1 MHLLPPFPSSYKGFR
16 GAPLLFRG
24 VPLRLVLVVP
34 FVLQILIA
42 VGLTGWLSL
51 RNGEKAIKDLAT
63 QLRSKT
69 STQVTDH
76 LADQLQIPYQINQ
89 LNLDAIKVG
98 SLNLQDFDRLGRTFY
113 RQMQIFNVG
122 YINFANPEGE
132 FIGVERLAGG
142 VIVINETR
150 KPSLSSLFIY
160 KTDEQGNRVKLETI
174 LSVEAPVYEEGW
186 YADAAK
192 AQKPLWSAIYPWDD
206 KPEVLSISSSYPIY
220 TPQNQLLGVIG
231 VDLILSDLGLFLQN
245 IQPSPS
251 GKIFIIE
258 RSGLLVASSA
268 SEAPFI
274 LRAGKAERMAASQS
288 RDPLIKATF
297 DYLTRHFSTLGHIQ
311 SVHQLSFAMAGQQ
324 QFVQVTPWKDDHG
337 LDWLVVVA
345 VPESDFMEEIN
356 ANTRTTILLCLLS
369 LASAI
374 LLGLLTSRWLSQRI
388 QHLVMVSQEIA
399 NGNFDQVVEV
409 QGIREL
415 GNLSQSFNQMAIR
428 LKSAFT
434 ELEDRVAHRTAEL
447 VEAKT
452 AAESASHAKSK
463 FLEAMSHELRTPL
476 NAILGA
482 TQVLQRDSSLTAEHQ
497 ERLKIMHRNGNYLLA
512 LINDLLEIAKIDG
525 SQPPPASN
533 RFDLELRLKS
543 ETRPQTDEQVIDQH
557 LVGCLAQMPPEWT
570 AQLHQAAIKGFDQEI
585 FQLVTQIPV
594 DCDLLATSL
603 TTWVRDFQFDKV
615 TDLIQQLMD
624 ARFES

>member
-1 MHLLPPFPSSYKGFR
+1 MCVLPPFPFSSKGFR
-16 GAPLLFRG
+16 GSPLLFRG

-76 LADQLQIPYQINQ
+76 LAEQLRLPHQINQ
-89 LNLDAIKVG
+89 LNLDAIKLG

-132 FIGVERLAGG
+132 FIGVERLADG

-220 TPQNQLLGVIG
+220 TRQNQLLGVIG

-268 SEAPFI
+268 SEPPFI

-297 DYLTRHFSTLGHIQ
+297 DYLTRHFSTLAHIQ

-324 QFVQVTPWKDDHG
+324 QFVQVTPWKDNHG

-482 TQVLQRDSSLTAEHQ
+482 TQILQRDSSLTAEHQ

-525 SQPPPASN
+525 SQPLPASN

-543 ETRPQTDEQVIDQH
+543 ETRPQTDEQVIDRH

-603 TTWVRDFQFDKV
+603 TTWVKDFQFDRV

-624 ARFES
+624 ARFKS